1 LALISAAVVT
11 ACGGGSDDST
21 SNTVPG
27 APTIGAATAGNTSA
41 SVAFTAPSSNGGASI
56 TGYTATCSAGTAS
69 KTGTGTASPITVSGL
84 VNATA
89 YSCSVTATN
98 SVGTSAASASV
109 SVTPTASSSSGTAGV
124 QCSYSYSAFN
134 ANSLVNLTSTAN
146 WSCSSTTRTLSA
158 NGVPDHDVGPFVID
172 AALDFKISAQT
183 TTFTTSVTPSVTS
196 STGTQVQPSGYAL
209 NGLKFDP
216 GTGGNCKDT
225 ATSNDTTLVSG
236 STTETVG
243 GCTLLGN
250 LGTWRMEALGQNLFN
265 FGTDVSN
272 GHVQPT
278 GEYHY
283 HGMPEK
289 FITKLGKGAATMTLV
304 GWASDGFP
312 MYARYGYVNATN
324 ASSGVKV
331 LTSSWRKKSTPDS
344 GRPATSIFPMGTFLQ
359 DYEYAAGTGDL
370 DECNGRT
377 GVTPEFPGGIY
388 HYVVTDSWP
397 YVHRCVKGTAASGGG
412 TPPGG
417 TPPGGTPPGGTPPG
431 GTPPGG
437 TPPA

>member
-1 LALISAAVVT
+1 MTPVHHRNSTGLGFALALISSALLP
-11 ACGGGSDDST
+11 ACGGSDG
-21 SNTVPG
+21 SNTVPD
-27 APTIGAATAGNTSA
+27 APTIGTATAGDASA
-41 SVAFTAPSSNGGASI
+41 IIAFTAPASNGGATVS
-56 TGYTATCSAGTAS
+56 GYAATCSEGTAS
-69 KTGTGTASPITVSGL
+69 KTGTGTASPITVSSL
-84 VNATA
+84 VNGTA
-89 YSCSVTATN
+89 YSCAVTATN
-98 SVGTSAASASV
+98 TVGTGAASASV
-109 SVTPTASSSSGTAGV
+109 SVTPASASTGSSTSTAGV
-124 QCSYSYSAFN
+124 ECSYSYSAFN

-158 NGVPDHDVGPFVID
+158 NSVPDHDVGPFDIQAD
-172 AALDFKISAQT
+172 LDFTISAQT
-183 TTFTTSVTPSVTS
+183 TSFTATMTPKVTS
-196 STGTQVQPSGYAL
+196 STGSQTQPSGYAL

-216 GTGGNCKDT
+216 GTGGNCKST

-250 LGTWRMEALGQNLFN
+250 LGTWRMEALGQSSFN
-265 FGTDVSN
+265 FGTDASN

-289 FITKLGKGAATMTLV
+289 FITKLGKGTATMTLV

-312 MYARYGYVNATN
+312 MYARYGYVTATD
-324 ASSGVKV
+324 ATSGVKV

-344 GRPATSIFPMGTFLQ
+344 GRPSTSIFPMGTFLQ
-359 DYEYAAGTGDL
+359 DYENAAGTGDL

-397 YVHRCVKGTAASGGG
+397 YVHRCVKGTATGGG
-412 TPPGG
+412 GGGMPPPPPGG
-417 TPPGGTPPGGTPPG
+417 
-431 GTPPGG
+431 
-437 TPPA
+437 

>member
-1 LALISAAVVT
+1 MTHHSYLRPARSGLALALISAGALT
-11 ACGGGSDDST
+11 ACGGGGDSG
-21 SNTVPG
+21 SSSTVPG
-27 APTIGAATAGNTSA
+27 APTIGTATAGNASA
-41 SVAFTAPSSNGGASI
+41 SISFTAPSSNGGAAI
-56 TGYTATCSAGTAS
+56 TGYTATCSAGSAS
-69 KTGTGTASPITVSGL
+69 RTGSATASPVTVTSLSNG
-84 VNATA
+84 TA
-89 YSCSVTATN
+89 YSCAVSATN
-98 SVGTSAASASV
+98 SVGTGSASASV
-109 SVTPTASSSSGTAGV
+109 SVTPVVVSSGSGAASTAGV

-146 WSCSSTTRTLSA
+146 WSCSSTTRSLSA
-158 NGVPDHDVGPFVID
+158 NSVPDHDVGPFTIE

-183 TTFTTSVTPSVTS
+183 TTFTTPLTPSVTS
-196 STGTQVQPSGYAL
+196 STGSQVQPSGYAL

-216 GTGGNCKDT
+216 GTGGNCKSS

-250 LGTWRMEALGQNLFN
+250 LGSWRMEALGQSSFN
-265 FGTDVSN
+265 FGTDASN

-289 FITKLGKGAATMTLV
+289 FIDKLGKGTATMTLV

-312 MYARYGYVNATN
+312 MYARYGYVNANDAT
-324 ASSGVKV
+324 SGVKV
-331 LTSSWRKKSTPDS
+331 LSSSWRKKSTPDS
-344 GRPATSIFPMGTFLQ
+344 GRPSTSLFPMGTFLQ

-388 HYVVTDSWP
+388 HYVVTDNWP
-397 YVHRCVKGTAASGGG
+397 YVHRCVKGTATASAGGMPPP
-412 TPPGG
+412 PPGG
-417 TPPGGTPPGGTPPG
+417 
-431 GTPPGG
+431 
-437 TPPA
+437 

>member
-1 LALISAAVVT
+1 MTPDSSFNPTRCGLALALVSAAVLT
-11 ACGGGSDDST
+11 ACGGGGDST

-41 SVAFTAPSSNGGASI
+41 SIAFTAPSSNGGASI

-69 KTGTGTASPITVSGL
+69 KTGTGTASPVTVSSLSNG
-84 VNATA
+84 TA
-89 YSCSVTATN
+89 YSCTVTATN

-109 SVTPTASSSSGTAGV
+109 SVTPTAGSSGSSGTSTAGV
-124 QCSYSYSAFN
+124 QCSYSYSALN

-158 NGVPDHDVGPFVID
+158 NSVPDHDVGPFTIE

-183 TTFTTSVTPSVTS
+183 TSVSATLTPTVTS
-196 STGTQVQPSGYAL
+196 TTGSQVQPSGYAL

-216 GTGGNCKDT
+216 GTGGNCKST

-236 STTETVG
+236 STTETTG

-250 LGTWRMEALGQNLFN
+250 LGTWRMEALGQSSFN

-289 FITKLGKGAATMTLV
+289 FITKLGKGTATMTLV

-312 MYARYGYVNATN
+312 MYARYGYVSATD
-324 ASSGVKV
+324 ATSGVKA

-344 GRPATSIFPMGTFLQ
+344 GRPSTSIFPMGTFLQ

-397 YVHRCVKGTAASGGG
+397 YVHRCVKGTATGGG
-412 TPPGG
+412 GGGMPPPPPGG
-417 TPPGGTPPGGTPPG
+417 
-431 GTPPGG
+431 
-437 TPPA
+437 

>member
-1 LALISAAVVT
+1 MTPDSSFNLTRGGLALALIAAAVLT
-11 ACGGGSDDST
+11 ACGGSGDSA
-21 SNTVPG
+21 SSTVPG
-27 APTIGAATAGNTSA
+27 APTMGTATAGNTSA
-41 SVAFTAPSSNGGASI
+41 RIAFTASSSSGGTTI

-69 KTGTGTASPITVSGL
+69 KTGTGTTSPVTVSSLSNG
-84 VNATA
+84 TA

-98 SVGTSAASASV
+98 SAGTSAASASA
-109 SVTPTASSSSGTAGV
+109 SVTPTVGSSGSSGTSTAGV

-134 ANSLVNLTSTAN
+134 SNSLVNLTSTAN
-146 WSCSSTTRTLSA
+146 WSCSSTARTLSA
-158 NGVPDHDVGPFVID
+158 NSVPDHDVGPFTIE
-172 AALDFKISAQT
+172 AALDFKISAQA
-183 TTFTTSVTPSVTS
+183 TTFTASVTPSVTS

-216 GTGGNCKDT
+216 GTGGNCKTT
-225 ATSNDTTLVSG
+225 ATSNDTALVSG

-250 LGTWRMEALGQNLFN
+250 LGTWRMEALGQSSFN
-265 FGTDVSN
+265 FGTDASN

-289 FITKLGKGAATMTLV
+289 FITKLGNGTATMTLV

-312 MYARYGYVNATN
+312 MYARYGYVNASDAT
-324 ASSGVKV
+324 SGVKV
-331 LTSSWRKKSTPDS
+331 LTSSWRKKSTPDG
-344 GRPATSIFPMGTFLQ
+344 GRPSTSIFPMGTFLQ

-397 YVHRCVKGTAASGGG
+397 YVHRCVKGTATGGG
-412 TPPGG
+412 GMGPPPGG
-417 TPPGGTPPGGTPPG
+417 
-431 GTPPGG
+431 
-437 TPPA
+437 